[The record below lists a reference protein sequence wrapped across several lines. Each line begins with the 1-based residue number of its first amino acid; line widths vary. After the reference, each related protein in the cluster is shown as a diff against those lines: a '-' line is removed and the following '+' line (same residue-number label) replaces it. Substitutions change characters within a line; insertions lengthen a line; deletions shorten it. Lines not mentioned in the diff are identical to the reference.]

1 MQSGNSFCVE
11 NVQKMQIFSVEHK
24 GKVAEKSINRSE
36 NKKGIRER
44 EKWNQEIK
52 IVKCFFLIFLYCSK
66 LQWGCLC
73 PTLLTV
79 CGWLLFILEATRAH
93 V

>member
-44 EKWNQEIK
+44 EK
-52 IVKCFFLIFLYCSK
+52 
-66 LQWGCLC
+66 
-73 PTLLTV
+73 
-79 CGWLLFILEATRAH
+79 
-93 V
+93 